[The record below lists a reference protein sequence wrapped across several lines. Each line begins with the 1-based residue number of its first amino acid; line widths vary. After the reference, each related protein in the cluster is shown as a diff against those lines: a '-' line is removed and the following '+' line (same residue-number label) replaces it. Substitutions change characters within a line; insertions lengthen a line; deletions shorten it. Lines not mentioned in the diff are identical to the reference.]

1 MALTVGSF
9 LLFTGL
15 VAGLTYYF
23 TRGKDLGT
31 GEGYFLAGRSLTAG
45 VIAGSL
51 LLTNL
56 SAEQLVG
63 LNGNAFGEGLSV
75 MAWEVLAAV
84 SMVLMA
90 LVFLPKYL
98 ARGVATVP
106 QYLEGSFGPKTRA
119 VTTFLF
125 VVADTFLTLPVILY
139 LGSKGLAGMLN
150 LAGPDGLTGLD
161 RPTVLWGTVI
171 ALGVVGSLYAVF
183 GGLRAVAF
191 SDTINGVGL
200 LIGGLLIAYF
210 GLAAVNPNVLEALS
224 EMREARPEMYE
235 SLQHDRRAAEPLE
248 DAAKALND
256 DDHAWAVAGL
266 GEEAP
271 ARVGLEEALAYLKAT
286 DPKEYAAASAAADPL
301 LPGDTPADALPAART
316 LRADAPTAY
325 ERAERRLLRN
335 PSIPWPTLLSGVLLI
350 NLFYWCTNQQ
360 IIQRTFAADSLAS
373 GQKGVLTA
381 ACFKL
386 LAPVVM
392 VLPGLT
398 ALHLYGTDPA
408 AGGVTDVDD
417 AYGRLVRQVLPSP
430 LTGFFAAVVF
440 GAVLSSFNSVLN
452 STATLFSLGVYK
464 AQFKPSATDRETVRV
479 GQIFGA
485 VVAVAAVIGG
495 GLLAGVEGSVFEYLQ
510 QMRGLY
516 FIPILAATLV
526 AFNTR
531 RVPDWAAAAAI
542 LGGSGIA
549 AVKYFTPG
557 WAIQALRPGWDADVS
572 LSDASDAVLHNFH
585 FVACVFVALVGF
597 LAAVRYF
604 RPRPEPPA
612 PPPSPVD
619 MTPWRFAVP
628 AGVALV
634 LAVVGLYLAFL

>member
-1 MALTVGSF
+1 MDFALTVGTF

-31 GEGYFLAGRSLTAG
+31 GEGYFLAGRSLTGG

-106 QYLEGSFGPKTRA
+106 QFLEGSFGPKTRA
-119 VTTFLF
+119 VCTFLF
-125 VVADTFLTLPVILY
+125 VVADTFLTLPVVLY
-139 LGSKGLAGMLN
+139 LGAKGLAGILD
-150 LAGPDGLTGLD
+150 LAGPGSLTGLD
-161 RPTVLWGTVI
+161 RPTVLWSTVI

-200 LIGGLLIAYF
+200 LFGGLLIAF
-210 GLAAVNPNVLEALS
+210 LGLSAVNPNVFEALS
-224 EMREARPEMYE
+224 EMRAARPEMYE
-235 SLQHDRRAAEPLE
+235 SLQRQ
-248 DAAKALND
+248 
-256 DDHAWAVAGL
+256 
-266 GEEAP
+266 
-271 ARVGLEEALAYLKAT
+271 
-286 DPKEYAAASAAADPL
+286 SAANPD
-301 LPGDTPADALPAART
+301 
-316 LRADAPTAY
+316 
-325 ERAERRLLRN
+325 

-360 IIQRTFAADSLAS
+360 IIQRTFAADSLKN
-373 GQKGVLTA
+373 GQKGVLMA
-381 ACFKL
+381 AGFKL
-386 LAPVVM
+386 LAPAVM

-408 AGGVTDVDD
+408 AGGVTDVDE
-417 AYGRLVRQVLPSP
+417 AYGRLVQDVLPP
-430 LTGFFAAVVF
+430 WLTGFFAAVVF
-440 GAVLSSFNSVLN
+440 GAILSSFNSVLN

-464 AQFKPSATDRETVRV
+464 AQLRPAATDAETVRV
-479 GQIFGA
+479 GQVFGA
-485 VVAVAAVIGG
+485 VVAVAAVVGG
-495 GLLAGVEGSVFEYLQ
+495 GLLASVEGSIFEYLQ
-510 QMRGLY
+510 TMRALY

-531 RVPDWAAAAAI
+531 RVPDWAAATAV

-549 AVKYFTPG
+549 AVKYFVPG
-557 WAIQALRPGWDADVS
+557 KAMRYLWPGWDPEVS
-572 LSDASDAVLHNFH
+572 LSEASDAVLHNFH
-585 FVACVFVALVGF
+585 FVACVFALLIAF
-597 LAAVRYF
+597 LVAVRYF
-604 RPRPEPPA
+604 APRPEPAPL
-612 PPPSPVD
+612 PPPPID
-619 MTPWRFAVP
+619 MTPWKFAVP

-634 LAVVGLYLAFL
+634 CGVVGLYLMFL